1 LGWNIET
8 WKPQLNTSLIFFVL
22 LIPGPKKKGTT
33 RNKLPSYGLIG
44 WQTMLPGSV
53 VGIAAGYMPMECPLV

>member
-1 LGWNIET
+1 
-8 WKPQLNTSLIFFVL
+8 LIFFVL
-22 LIPGPKKKGTT
+22 LIPCPKKKGAT

-53 VGIAAGYMPMECPLV
+53 VGIAAGYMPMMECPLV